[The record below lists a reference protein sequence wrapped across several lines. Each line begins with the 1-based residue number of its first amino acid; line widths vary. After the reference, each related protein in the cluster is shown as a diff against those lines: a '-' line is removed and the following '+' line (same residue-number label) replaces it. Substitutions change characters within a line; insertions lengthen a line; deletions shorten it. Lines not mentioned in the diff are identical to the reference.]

1 MKGTEGGDADGWNG
15 TAKSHAAECH
25 VTLLC
30 LPTRVREHN
39 RKDIRCFT

>member
-1 MKGTEGGDADGWNG
+1 MKGTEGGDTDGWNG
-15 TAKSHAAECH
+15 TAKNHAAECH